1 MTKFWFC
8 LSLTLAIICGILGII
23 PAFSHQYV
31 VQDDARS
38 HVFWMARFL
47 NPELFPND
55 IIADYFQSVA
65 PKGYTYFYQLFSL
78 IGIPPLL
85 LNKFLPIIL
94 GLITTTYCFGVAIQI
109 LPVPLTGFLSTLFL
123 NQNLWL
129 KDDLISATPRAFF
142 YPLFL
147 AFLYYFLRNYWLG
160 IAITISL
167 LGLFYPQGVLLC
179 AALLILDFLYFRNQ
193 QKFTILTIGLTTAF
207 FVLLPYALNT
217 SKYSPI
223 ITLTQAKKLPEFYP
237 GGRASFFSDN
247 SFDFWLTGDRSGIIP
262 PEWLSQFFLPP
273 QVWAGLLLF
282 ILWSYIAIPNIMR
295 YIYNPPKSPLER
307 GTLEAPPF
315 LRRAGGGF
323 KIGIP
328 TIMRQIYDP
337 PQSALERGTLEAPPL
352 QRGAG
357 GGYKTL
363 SYRLKNYYKYFPLAK
378 KITNKIILLPELALA
393 STGVFLAAHLLLF
406 RLHHPSRYS
415 QHSLRIIMALAG
427 GIAFTLIIDFFRQK
441 FHLLNYPSQRK
452 PIKKT
457 ETILSSYPKLIKH
470 PLDFLFPVKCSLF
483 PLSTRKFIWH
493 QCLYIVLTLLLL
505 YPALTNNFPV
515 TNYVVGKAPE
525 LYEFLAEQPSDI
537 SVASL
542 ALEANNIPTFAK
554 RSILVG
560 SEYALPYHQGYYAQ
574 IKQRANDLIQAQY
587 SPNLEVV
594 KKFIQKYEID
604 FWLLD
609 YQALTLE
616 YVRKNHRLQQLN
628 NTAATLVR
636 AQMENG
642 IIPSLL
648 NVQQSCQVLD
658 IQHLVLLEAKCIL
671 GMTYDQ

>member
-1 MTKFWFC
+1 MNLPKYLTTLPPTKFWFY

-94 GLITTTYCFGVAIQI
+94 GLITTTYCFGVAIEI
-109 LPVPLTGFLSTLFL
+109 LPVPLAGFLSTLFL

-147 AFLYYFLRNYWLG
+147 GFLYYFLRHSCLG

-167 LGLFYPQGVLLC
+167 LGLFYPQGVFLC
-179 AALLILDFLYFRNQ
+179 SALLVLDFLYFRNQ

-223 ITLTQAKKLPEFYP
+223 ITLTQAKKLPEFFP

-262 PEWLSQFFLPP
+262 PEWLSQSFLPP
-273 QVWAGLLLF
+273 QVWAGLLL
-282 ILWSYIAIPNIMR
+282 II
-295 YIYNPPKSPLER
+295 
-307 GTLEAPPF
+307 F
-315 LRRAGGGF
+315 L
-323 KIGIP
+323 
-328 TIMRQIYDP
+328 
-337 PQSALERGTLEAPPL
+337 SL
-352 QRGAG
+352 
-357 GGYKTL
+357 
-363 SYRLKNYYKYFPLAK
+363 NYFPLAK
-378 KITNKIILLPELALA
+378 KVTNKIILLPELALA
-393 STGVFLAAHLLLF
+393 STGIFLAAHLLLF

-427 GIAFTLIIDFFRQK
+427 GIAFTLIIDFLRQK
-441 FHLLNYPSQRK
+441 FHLFNHSSQTKPVGKIKTISISGLTEKPGLSNKFLDLNQSNKPGFLVYLRK
-452 PIKKT
+452 
-457 ETILSSYPKLIKH
+457 LSI
-470 PLDFLFPVKCSLF
+470 
-483 PLSTRKFIWH
+483 
-493 QCLYIVLTLLLL
+493 YIVLILLLL

-525 LYEFLAEQPSDI
+525 LYEFLAKQPSDI
-537 SVASL
+537 RVASL

-560 SEYALPYHQGYYAQ
+560 SEYALPYHQGYYAE

-587 SPNLEVV
+587 SPNLEQV
-594 KKFIQKYEID
+594 KNFIQKYDID

-609 YQALTLE
+609 SQALT
-616 YVRKNHRLQQLN
+616 
-628 NTAATLVR
+628 
-636 AQMENG
+636 
-642 IIPSLL
+642 
-648 NVQQSCQVLD
+648 
-658 IQHLVLLEAKCIL
+658 
-671 GMTYDQ
+671 

>member
-1 MTKFWFC
+1 MKFWFY

-94 GLITTTYCFGVAIQI
+94 GLITTAYCFGVAIQI
-109 LPVPLTGFLSTLFL
+109 LPVPLAGFLSTLFL

-147 AFLYYFLRNYWLG
+147 AFLYYFLRHYSLG
-160 IAITISL
+160 IAITITL

-179 AALLILDFLYFRNQ
+179 SSLLVLDFLYFRNK

-262 PEWLSQFFLPP
+262 PEWLSQSFLPP
-273 QVWAGLLLF
+273 QVWAGLLL
-282 ILWSYIAIPNIMR
+282 II
-295 YIYNPPKSPLER
+295 
-307 GTLEAPPF
+307 F
-315 LRRAGGGF
+315 L
-323 KIGIP
+323 
-328 TIMRQIYDP
+328 
-337 PQSALERGTLEAPPL
+337 SL
-352 QRGAG
+352 
-357 GGYKTL
+357 
-363 SYRLKNYYKYFPLAK
+363 NYFPLAK
-378 KITNKIILLPELALA
+378 KVTNKIILLPELALA
-393 STGVFLAAHLLLF
+393 STGIFLAAHLLLF

-427 GIAFTLIIDFFRQK
+427 GIAFTLIIDFLRQK
-441 FHLLNYPSQRK
+441 FHLFNHSSQTKPVGKIKTISISGLTEKPGLSKKFLDLNQSNKPGFLVYLRK
-452 PIKKT
+452 
-457 ETILSSYPKLIKH
+457 LSI
-470 PLDFLFPVKCSLF
+470 
-483 PLSTRKFIWH
+483 
-493 QCLYIVLTLLLL
+493 YIVLILLLL

-525 LYEFLAEQPSDI
+525 LYEFLAKQPSDI
-537 SVASL
+537 RVASL

-574 IKQRANDLIQAQY
+574 IKQRANDLIKAQY
-587 SPNLEVV
+587 SPNLEQV

-609 YQALTLE
+609 SQALTLE

-628 NTAATLVR
+628 NNAATLVR

-642 IIPSLL
+642 IVPSLL
-648 NVQQSCQVLD
+648 NVPESCRVLD
-658 IQHLVLLEAKCIL
+658 IQDLVLLDAKCIL
-671 GMTYDQ
+671 GITSRDGGYKKPGL

>member
-1 MTKFWFC
+1 MNLPKYLTTLTPVKFWFY

-23 PAFSHQYV
+23 PAFSSQYV

-55 IIADYFQSVA
+55 IIADYFRSVA
-65 PKGYTYFYQLFSL
+65 PKGYTYFYQLFFL

-94 GLITTTYCFGVAIQI
+94 GLIATAYCFGVAIEI
-109 LPVPLTGFLSTLFL
+109 LPVPLAGFLSTLFL

-147 AFLYYFLRNYWLG
+147 AFLYYFLRHSSLG

-179 AALLILDFLYFRNQ
+179 AALLVLDFLYFRNQ

-223 ITLTQAKKLPEFYP
+223 ITLTEAKKLPEFFP

-247 SFDFWLTGDRSGIIP
+247 TFDFWLTGDRSGIIP
-262 PEWLSQFFLPP
+262 PEWLSQSFLPP

-282 ILWSYIAIPNIMR
+282 IFWSFREIPTVMRYIYNSPKSILEMGTSKTPPLQRGARGGYKIAIATIMR
-295 YIYNPPKSPLER
+295 QIYNPPKSPLKR
-307 GTLEAPPF
+307 GTLKTTPF
-315 LRRAGGGF
+315 L
-323 KIGIP
+323 K
-328 TIMRQIYDP
+328 
-337 PQSALERGTLEAPPL
+337 
-352 QRGAG
+352 GAG
-357 GGYKTL
+357 GESKTVPH
-363 SYRLKNYYKYFPLAK
+363 RLKNCYKYFPLAK

-393 STGVFLAAHLLLF
+393 STGIFLAAHLLLF

-427 GIAFTLIIDFFRQK
+427 GIAFTLIIDFIWQK
-441 FHLLNYPSQRK
+441 FHLFNHPSQTK
-452 PIKKT
+452 PVGKIK
-457 ETILSSYPKLIKH
+457 TISI
-470 PLDFLFPVKCSLF
+470 
-483 PLSTRKFIWH
+483 
-493 QCLYIVLTLLLL
+493 YIVLTLLLL

-515 TNYVVGKAPE
+515 TNYVVGKAPK
-525 LYEFLAEQPSDI
+525 LYEFLAQQPSDI
-537 SVASL
+537 RVASL

-587 SPNLEVV
+587 SPNLEDV
-594 KKFIQKYEID
+594 KKFIQKYDID

-609 YQALTLE
+609 SQALTLE

-628 NTAATLVR
+628 NTATAVVR

-642 IIPSLL
+642 IVPSLL
-648 NVQQSCQVLD
+648 NVQQSCRILD
-658 IQHLVLLEAKCIL
+658 IQDLVLLEAKCIL
-671 GMTYDQ
+671 AITSDN

>member
-1 MTKFWFC
+1 MNLPKYLTTLTPIKFWFC

-47 NPELFPND
+47 NPKLFPND

-78 IGIPPLL
+78 IGISPLL

-94 GLITTTYCFGVAIQI
+94 GLITTAFCFGVAIEI
-109 LPVPLTGFLSTLFL
+109 LPVPLAGFLSTLFL

-147 AFLYYFLRNYWLG
+147 AFLYYFLRHSSLG

-179 AALLILDFLYFRNQ
+179 AALLVLDFLYFRNQ
-193 QKFTILTIGLTTAF
+193 QKFTLLTIGLTTAF

-223 ITLTQAKKLPEFYP
+223 ITLTQAKKLPEFFP

-247 SFDFWLTGDRSGIIP
+247 TFDFWLTGDRSGIIP
-262 PEWLSQFFLPP
+262 PEWLSQSFLPP

-282 ILWSYIAIPNIMR
+282 IFLSSRTIPTVMR

-307 GTLEAPPF
+307 GTLKTPP
-315 LRRAGGGF
+315 LEKGTL
-323 KIGIP
+323 K
-328 TIMRQIYDP
+328 TP
-337 PQSALERGTLEAPPL
+337 PSERGTLKTPPLEKGTLKAPPL

-357 GGYKTL
+357 GGYKTVPH
-363 SYRLKNYYKYFPLAK
+363 RLKNCYKYFPLAK
-378 KITNKIILLPELALA
+378 KVTNKIILLPELALA
-393 STGVFLAAHLLLF
+393 STGIFLTAHLLLF

-427 GIAFTLIIDFFRQK
+427 GIAFTLIIDFLRQK
-441 FHLLNYPSQRK
+441 FHLLNHPSQTK
-452 PIKKT
+452 PVGKIK
-457 ETILSSYPKLIKH
+457 TISI
-470 PLDFLFPVKCSLF
+470 
-483 PLSTRKFIWH
+483 
-493 QCLYIVLTLLLL
+493 YIVLTLLLL

-537 SVASL
+537 RVASL

-560 SEYALPYHQGYYAQ
+560 SEYALPYHQGYYSQ

-594 KKFIQKYEID
+594 KKFIQKYDID

-609 YQALTLE
+609 SQALTLE

-628 NTAATLVR
+628 NTTATLVR

-642 IIPSLL
+642 IVPSLL
-648 NVQQSCQVLD
+648 NVQESCRIID
-658 IQHLVLLEAKCIL
+658 IQDLVLLEAKCIL
-671 GMTYDQ
+671 GMISAN